1 MGTSDRTMAKLYT
14 TKGNVSGFKA
24 MVAALYNSVPLQVPE
39 NFDIEKHASSKEFL
53 ALSPLG
59 KVPCLETACG
69 ATVFEPNAIMRFIM
83 RANLASQLYGTNPAQ
98 QAQVDQFI
106 EFAATS
112 LEAPLNAWTYPIH
125 GLAKYNHQL
134 VEQATKDVPAALAY
148 LEAHLTTRTFLVGEC
163 VTGADI
169 ACALAMLDGAKSVMD
184 AKFREPFPN
193 VFRWF
198 MTCVNQPQFVAV
210 IGETALCVEAK
221 SAKPAKAAK
230 PAKEKKPQQQQPKK
244 EKKKEEPAAE
254 EPAPAPKPKR
264 ENPLDKLPK
273 SSFVLDTW
281 KRTYSNESWPNAKKW
296 LWENFDAEGYCWYFC
311 KYQYPDDFT
320 ALFNANNLING
331 FFQRLDPLRKYGFG
345 SLVVCGDYN
354 KPPYNIYGVW
364 LFRGQGVP
372 FEMTDCDDSEVYDWE
387 PVDLKNE
394 EHMKKMDS
402 ILAAEGEW
410 FNQGPEFECQTWKPF
425 K

>member
-1 MGTSDRTMAKLYT
+1 MAKLYT

-24 MVAALYNSVPLQVPE
+24 MVAALYNGVPLQVPE
-39 NFDIEKHASSKEFL
+39 NFDIAKHASTKEYL

-69 ATVFEPNAIMRFIM
+69 NSIHEANAILRYVM
-83 RANLASQLYGTNPAQ
+83 RANLASQLYGTCAVQ

-106 EFAATS
+106 DFATTS

-134 VEQATKDVPAALAY
+134 VEQAMKDVPAALQY

-169 ACALAMLDGAKSVMD
+169 ACALALLDGAKTVFD

-210 IGETALCVEAK
+210 IGETVLCTEAK

-230 PAKEKKPQQQQPKK
+230 EKKGPAQQPKK
-244 EKKKEEPAAE
+244 EKAPKKEEPAA

-264 ENPLDKLPK
+264 ENPLEKLPK
-273 SSFVLDTW
+273 SSLVLDDW
-281 KRTYSNESWPNAKKW
+281 KRTYSNNDYPVAKKW

-311 KYQYPDDFT
+311 KYQYPMDCPK
-320 ALFNANNLING
+320 LFNANNLVNG
-331 FFQRLDPLRKYGFG
+331 FFQRLDPLRKWGFG
-345 SLVVCGDYN
+345 SMVVCGASSG
-354 KPPYNIYGVW
+354 PPYNIYGVW
-364 LFRGQGVP
+364 MFRGQEIP

-387 PVDLKNE
+387 RVDIKNE
-394 EHMKKMDS
+394 AHLEKMDA
-402 ILAAEGEW
+402 IMAAEGKW
-410 FNQGPEFECQTWKPF
+410 FEQGPEFECQTWKCF

>member
-1 MGTSDRTMAKLYT
+1 MAKLYT

-24 MVAALYNSVPLQVPE
+24 MVAALYNGVPLQVPE
-39 NFDIEKHASSKEFL
+39 NFDVEKHASTAEYL
-53 ALSPLG
+53 AISPLG

-69 ATVFEPNAIMRFIM
+69 SSIHEPNAILRYIV
-83 RANLASQLYGTNPAQ
+83 RANLASQLYGTCPVQ

-106 EFAATS
+106 DFATTS

-134 VEQATKDVPAALAY
+134 VEQAMKDVPAALQY
-148 LEAHLTTRTFLVGEC
+148 LEAHLSTRTFLVGEC

-169 ACALAMLDGAKSVMD
+169 ACSLALLDGAKTVFD

-210 IGETALCVEAK
+210 IGETVLCVEAK

-230 PAKEKKPQQQQPKK
+230 PAKEKKPAQAPQPKK
-244 EKKKEEPAAE
+244 EKAKKKEKEPEDDAE

-264 ENPLDKLPK
+264 VNPLESLPK
-273 SSFVLDTW
+273 SPLILDEW
-281 KRTYSNESWPNAKKW
+281 KRTYSNNDWPVAKKW

-311 KYQYPDDFT
+311 KYQYPDDFS

-331 FFQRLDPLRKYGFG
+331 FMQRLDPLRKWGFG
-345 SLVVCGDYN
+345 SIVVCGGA
-354 KPPYNIYGVW
+354 KPPFNIHGVW
-364 LFRGQGVP
+364 MFRGQEIP

-394 EHMKKMDS
+394 EHMNKLDC
-402 ILAAEGEW
+402 ILAAEGPW
-410 FNQGPEFECQTWKPF
+410 FETGPEMECQTWKCF